1 MRFEKF
7 EHIVEYVRIL
17 KNTLTA
23 KLPKE
28 IIFRAVL

>member
-1 MRFEKF
+1 MQFEKF

-17 KNTLTA
+17 KNELTT

-28 IIFRAVL
+28 IFLEMS